1 MDAGYDDI
9 NNYTSNHVFGFNP
22 RDEYDN
28 LSEFLATELIRRDKD
43 KYNNTS
49 KKYIRKIKNASGIR
63 KVVMNM

>member
-9 NNYTSNHVFGFNP
+9 NNLYASNHVFGFNP

-49 KKYIRKIKNASGIR
+49 EKNT
-63 KVVMNM
+63 